1 MLRTILLFAG
11 IFVSVPVFAAPNQI
25 DVIGLI
31 PDVSTS
37 VEVEEAKKGEYGTFV
52 IGGLQLSCSPD
63 YIDKKLSQFFC
74 LLSESDWQP
83 LSNQMAFEV
92 LNEGFTKK
100 LGVPTKVLSV
110 PVSNLMGAKFQ
121 QKLVTWRDK
130 KGNKLTITNM
140 VSDVKNGSLF
150 LESATKIKEDKIK
163 SQEKAK
169 AIKF

>member
-1 MLRTILLFAG
+1 MLRTILLSAG
-11 IFVSVPVFAAPNQI
+11 ILASVPVFAAPNQI

-52 IGGLQLSCSPD
+52 IGGLQLICSPE
-63 YIDKKLSQFFC
+63 YIDEKLSQLFC
-74 LLSESDWQP
+74 LLSKEEWQP

-92 LNEGFTKK
+92 LKEGFTKK

-130 KGNKLTITNM
+130 KGNELTITNM
-140 VSDVKNGSLF
+140 LSDVNKGSLY
-150 LESATKIKEDKIK
+150 LKSATKIKEDKIK
-163 SQEKAK
+163 IQEKAK
-169 AIKF
+169 AVKF

>member
-1 MLRTILLFAG
+1 MLRTILLSAG
-11 IFVSVPVFAAPNQI
+11 ILASVPVFAAPNQI

-52 IGGLQLSCSPD
+52 IGGLQLFCSPD
-63 YIDKKLSQFFC
+63 YIDEKLSQFFC

-92 LNEGFTKK
+92 LKEGFTKK
-100 LGVPTKVLSV
+100 FGVPTKVLSA

-130 KGNKLTITNM
+130 KGNELTITNM
-140 VSDVKNGSLF
+140 VSDVKNGSL
-150 LESATKIKEDKIK
+150 LLKSATKIKEDKIK
-163 SQEKAK
+163 IQEKAK
-169 AIKF
+169 AVKF